1 MSAMKLEDRVNDLER
16 SMGER
21 EGSFQFLSS
30 QVSGVHKS
38 LINFQSEVHE
48 RFDKIDKRLNGMDAK
63 LDAKL
68 DAMPK
73 VLAEVIAENK
83 SS

>member
-16 SMGER
+16 RMGER

-63 LDAKL
+63 LDA
-68 DAMPK
+68 MPK